1 MHRYTD
7 DCDDFVNQRPSRS
20 RSISAEYRHERS
32 MSADMRGGWGGNN
45 AMYTEW
51 AQPNVPDLGVKIK
64 GMEKF
69 GRARSSSVSSRRSVT
84 GRRGV
89 APHPQQPLRHYTM
102 PMRPQSAQS
111 NRGRR
116 PSVPYFVQQRRQPRG
131 NWTPRRA
138 AAGPPQQPRYQ
149 PRRPATAP
157 ATRRF
162 NPQQQRQNNNKKGRK
177 GPKPQKT
184 FMYQWEGSIANK
196 TLLSLLSLTSAI
208 EKSKPENTG
217 LPKLM
222 EAKETALKKLPEALA
237 KLAKMFN
244 SIATSLGVSDVSFV
258 EKSITGVQTDSLEN
272 MKTSYNKLK
281 GLLNHLSKEELIA
294 NAARPIAKNIAKS
307 NGVTLPNGFD
317 TYHEIVTGIATVEIK
332 SIQQFTNIA
341 PFILIKQPDIRI
353 MKGDKPHNRSKKEF
367 MELITE
373 MLKNGHLKIKDMET
387 LRINQEFNKAL
398 EYVMHLT
405 YNMVDNGKHIKEAR
419 SKTDAN
425 MSIATMS
432 TRQKML
438 LTAYDGQPT
447 DTTTTI
453 PSEKRMTTPPTSHLQ
468 SAADRDT
475 LLFSMMFPQKR

>member
-1 MHRYTD
+1 
-7 DCDDFVNQRPSRS
+7 
-20 RSISAEYRHERS
+20 
-32 MSADMRGGWGGNN
+32 
-45 AMYTEW
+45 
-51 AQPNVPDLGVKIK
+51 
-64 GMEKF
+64 
-69 GRARSSSVSSRRSVT
+69 
-84 GRRGV
+84 
-89 APHPQQPLRHYTM
+89 
-102 PMRPQSAQS
+102 
-111 NRGRR
+111 
-116 PSVPYFVQQRRQPRG
+116 
-131 NWTPRRA
+131 
-138 AAGPPQQPRYQ
+138 
-149 PRRPATAP
+149 
-157 ATRRF
+157 
-162 NPQQQRQNNNKKGRK
+162 
-177 GPKPQKT
+177 
-184 FMYQWEGSIANK
+184 MYQWEGSIANK

-419 SKTDAN
+419 SKPDAN

-438 LTAYDGQPT
+438 LTAYNGQPT

-475 LLFSMMFPQKR
+475 PLFSMMYPQKR